1 MTLERPIH
9 MKLQNNSKLW
19 MLYGHWKINVQ
30 LTPQMPNNSKN
41 TLRPTQ
47 KGEIGS
53 SLVTEWFEPSDE
65 SRDAREAAERALDFL
80 TGWMLEPLVFGEL
93 SIHHEGFGGRCAP
106 SSEVFVYPQGLGH
119 ALEYITKEYNKPK
132 VYITENG
139 YPQARDDSIPIET
152 TLQDDARIQH
162 ILTHLRVVSEALKK
176 GVNFKSYFMWSLMD
190 CLEMGSAYNVRYG
203 PCGLYYTD
211 YNTLDRIPKKQNNDD
226 DYISDEDFDIDPVPI
241 RYFNNGVEVDDSDWH
256 YPSP

>member
-1 MTLERPIH
+1 MLLLL
-9 MKLQNNSKLW
+9 KLQGELPANPEGRDWIFIGCWN
-19 MLYGHWKINVQ
+19 HWCLENYPFIMKALVGDAFPKFTNDQKALVKGSYDFIGVNYYTSSIQ
-30 LTPQMPNNSKN
+30 PDQTYTTDN
-41 TLRPTQ
+41 TNG
-47 KGEIGS
+47 K
-53 SLVTEWFEPSDE
+53 
-65 SRDAREAAERALDFL
+65 L
-80 TGWMLEPLVFGEL
+80 TGE
-93 SIHHEGFGGRCAP
+93 RAP

-211 YNTLDRIPKKQNNDD
+211 YNTLDRIPKKSANCLTLTLAF
-226 DYISDEDFDIDPVPI
+226 SL
-241 RYFNNGVEVDDSDWH
+241 
-256 YPSP
+256 